1 MEEKY
6 WFQSR
11 TIIGVLVMLLSQVLR
26 YFKVDIVSHE
36 LTDIITISM
45 DAVGALLAVYGRIGA
60 RKKLKM
66 TRPGG
71 SFNPN
76 AEVRKAKKP

>member
-1 MEEKY
+1 
-6 WFQSR
+6 
-11 TIIGVLVMLLSQVLR
+11 MLLSQVLR

-45 DAVGALLAVYGRIGA
+45 DAIGAFLAVYGRIGA

-66 TRPGG
+66 TKPGG
-71 SFNPN
+71 PFNPN
-76 AEVRKAKKP
+76 AEVRKAKRP

>member
-66 TRPGG
+66 TKPGG

>member
-11 TIIGVLVMLLSQVLR
+11 TIIGVAVMLLSQVLR

-36 LTDIITISM
+36 LADIITISM
-45 DAVGALLAVYGRIGA
+45 DAIGALLAVYGRIGA

-66 TRPGG
+66 TKPGG
-71 SFNPN
+71 SFNPK

>member
-11 TIIGVLVMLLSQVLR
+11 TIIGVFVLLLSQVL
-26 YFKVDIVSHE
+26 KWLNVDIINQE
-36 LTDIITISM
+36 LTDIVVISM
-45 DAVGALLAVYGRIGA
+45 DAIGVFLAVFGRVKA
-60 RKKLKM
+60 RKKIKM

-71 SFNPN
+71 AFNPN

>member
-1 MEEKY
+1 
-6 WFQSR
+6 
-11 TIIGVLVMLLSQVLR
+11 MLLSQALR
-26 YFKVDIVSHE
+26 YFNVDIVSHE

-45 DAVGALLAVYGRIGA
+45 DAIGALLAVYGRIGA

-66 TRPGG
+66 TKPGG

-76 AEVRKAKKP
+76 AEVRKAKRS

>member
-11 TIIGVLVMLLSQVLR
+11 TIIGVFVMILSQVLR
-26 YFKVDIVSHE
+26 YFNVDIVSHE
-36 LTDIITISM
+36 ITEILVISM
-45 DAVGALLAVYGRIGA
+45 DAVGAFLAVYGRMNA
-60 RKKLKM
+60 RKKIKM

-71 SFNPN
+71 AFNPK
-76 AEVRKAKKP
+76 AEVRKAKKA

>member
-1 MEEKY
+1 MDEKY

-11 TIIGVLVMLLSQVLR
+11 TIIGVFVMILSQVLR
-26 YFKVDIVSHE
+26 YFNVDIVSHE
-36 LTDIITISM
+36 ITDIVTISM
-45 DAVGALLAVYGRIGA
+45 DAIGAFLAVYGRMTA

-66 TRPGG
+66 TKPGG

-76 AEVRKAKKP
+76 AEVRKAKKA

>member
-1 MEEKY
+1 
-6 WFQSR
+6 
-11 TIIGVLVMLLSQVLR
+11 MLLSQVLR

-45 DAVGALLAVYGRIGA
+45 DAIGAFLAVYGRIGA
-60 RKKLKM
+60 RTKLKM
-66 TRPGG
+66 TKPGG

>member
-45 DAVGALLAVYGRIGA
+45 DAVGAFLAVYGRIGA

>member
-45 DAVGALLAVYGRIGA
+45 DAIGAFLAVYGRIGA

-66 TRPGG
+66 TKPGG